1 MKVSAV
7 INDRRPP
14 ECVKKYICDPSQS
27 NIMQVKLSSNVRSH
41 LFQVLVH
48 KTSGDLFLLPL
59 GQHLV
64 QLHFSL
70 SRLVFDV
77 ELIGKRRRD

>member
-27 NIMQVKLSSNVRSH
+27 NIMQVKVM
-41 LFQVLVH
+41 Q
-48 KTSGDLFLLPL
+48 DLQPC
-59 GQHLV
+59 
-64 QLHFSL
+64 
-70 SRLVFDV
+70 
-77 ELIGKRRRD
+77 